1 MVITPIK
8 ASIHYD
14 DLSKVWHIKA
24 SREEA
29 NSPTNIKPWIALLED
44 AVNLVQAIQILLDW
58 WATAGSTVNATVGDL
73 TDLATFAT
81 ARSTDFTEEVVTV
94 PAGDP
99 AFPGS
104 DFAEAPYDGVADNWG
119 TFLS

>member
-14 DLSKVWHIKA
+14 DLTKLWHVKA

-29 NSPTNIKPWIALLED
+29 SSPNDIKPWVELLED
-44 AVNLVQAIQILLDW
+44 AINLVQAIQLLLDW
-58 WATAGSTVNATVGDL
+58 WATAGSTVDATVGDL
-73 TDLATFAT
+73 TTLAAFAT
-81 ARSTDFTEEVVTV
+81 ARATSFTEEVVTI
-94 PAGDP
+94 PPGDP

-104 DFAEAPYDGVADNWG
+104 TFTGPPYDGTLANWG
-119 TFLS
+119 VDLS